1 MCKDYCVFPLIQTEL
16 FFPSSLTALQCPNVI
31 LFVPGF
37 TRWIDDIIQ
46 EEGKMKK
53 GINIFQVNYFLF
65 KVLSKK
71 TVFIVTKK

>member
-1 MCKDYCVFPLIQTEL
+1 MSKCDLL
-16 FFPSSLTALQCPNVI
+16 
-31 LFVPGF
+31 VPGF
-37 TRWIDDIIQ
+37 TRLIDDIIQ